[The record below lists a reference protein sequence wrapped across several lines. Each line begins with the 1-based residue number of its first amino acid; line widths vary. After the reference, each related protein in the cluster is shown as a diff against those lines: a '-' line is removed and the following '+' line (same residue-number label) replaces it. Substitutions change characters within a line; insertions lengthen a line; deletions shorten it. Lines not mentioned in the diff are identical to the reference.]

1 MFIPQSADLAVY
13 KGSSFIERFNLT
25 VDGLPFES
33 DGWKA
38 RMQIRETIESTV
50 VVIELTTENGGISFV
65 KTNDTEGKLVSTE
78 LKLYI
83 APAVT
88 EAINVQSGVYDIELV
103 DASGDIGRLL
113 EGSVVF
119 NPEVTR

>member
-1 MFIPQSADLAVY
+1 MFIPQAFDLVIY
-13 KGSSFIERFNLT
+13 KGASFIERFNLT

-38 RMQIRETIESTV
+38 RMQIRETLESPTV
-50 VVIELTTENGGISFV
+50 TVELTTENNGLSFV
-65 KTNDTEGKLVSTE
+65 KTNDNEGKLVSTE

-88 EAINVQSGVYDIELV
+88 EAISIQGGVYDIELV
-103 DASGDIGRLL
+103 DASGDVGRLL
-113 EGSVVF
+113 EGSVSF

>member
-1 MFIPQSADLAVY
+1 MFIPQAFDLVIY
-13 KGSSFIERFNLT
+13 KGASFIERFNLT

-38 RMQIRETIESTV
+38 RMQIRETLESTAV
-50 VVIELTTENGGISFV
+50 VVELTTENGGISFV
-65 KTNDTEGKLVSTE
+65 KTNDSEGKLVSTE

-88 EAINVQSGVYDIELV
+88 EVISVQGGVYDVELV
-103 DASGDIGRLL
+103 DAAGDVGRLL
-113 EGSVVF
+113 EGSVSF